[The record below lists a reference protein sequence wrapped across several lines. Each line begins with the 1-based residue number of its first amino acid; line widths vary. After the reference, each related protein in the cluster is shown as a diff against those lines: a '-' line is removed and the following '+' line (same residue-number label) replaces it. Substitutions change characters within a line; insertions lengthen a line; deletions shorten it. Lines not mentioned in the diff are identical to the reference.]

1 MRVFIA
7 GIMQGSRQDND
18 LDSQSYRARI
28 IQTLAAHLPEVEIT
42 DPWTLHPD
50 SVAYGDEQARQTF
63 LEMTDLAGQ
72 ADLVIA
78 YLPQASMGTAIE
90 MWTAYHAGKPVIA
103 ITPLSHNWVVKLCA
117 SHILP
122 NLDSLLA
129 YIESG
134 SLSQWV
140 DGHPPS
146 D

>member
-7 GIMQGSRQDND
+7 GIMQGSRQDNG

-28 IQTLAAHLPEVEIT
+28 IQTLTAYLPEVEVT

-50 SVAYGDEQARQTF
+50 SVAYGDQLARQTF

-103 ITPLSHNWVVKLCA
+103 VTPLAHNWVVKLCA
-117 SHILP
+117 RHVLP
-122 NLDSLLA
+122 DLDSLLA

-134 SLSQWV
+134 SLSRLV
-140 DGHPPS
+140 DAYPTN